1 MVAIEAVSPAHEPDS
16 RLRALE
22 VFGRLRVWDTPL
34 NTVVLLYLA
43 LDRHHMHIIADRG
56 IAAPDE
62 LWQQLCDRLWASV
75 GEKAYASGVLA
86 AIDEIESILRT
97 RSVALPEGVL
107 NINDLPDRPI
117 LL

>member
-1 MVAIEAVSPAHEPDS
+1 MRISDWSSDVCSSD
-16 RLRALE
+16 L
-22 VFGRLRVWDTPL
+22 PL
-34 NTVVLLYLA
+34 NTGVLLYLA

-62 LWQQLCDRLWASV
+62 LWQQVCDRLLASF

-97 RSVALPEGVL
+97 RSVALPEGELGRASCRERVCQYGW
-107 NINDLPDRPI
+107 ISGVAVY
-117 LL
+117 